1 MTTELIDFINKNSYT
16 VKYNKIPTYS
26 AHSTLAKKY
35 INEII
40 ADYPQYQN
48 ILEALICYPVQK
60 WADETRNKLK
70 LDEDNLNKMIEY
82 EMDDYFGIK
91 NVSFLKKQKIILQIS
106 KEELSFMDNALSNE
120 ILVAIHGYKPKKD
133 ISKYKMVEHYK
144 DTVLEFCKKNND
156 KYHEIIKP
164 LIKEYNKLDDDIQF
178 VYHNASILLQTKSI
192 IKKYDANVCKNDE
205 INYQTISQIIDKC
218 IKQLNTYYI
227 SDEYIEKVA
236 MLYSDGNNECNI
248 AKIIG
253 KSRTYVKN
261 IKKDAIEAISYIIWG
276 YTTHEIIYNC
286 KDIAD

>member
-1 MTTELIDFINKNSYT
+1 MTDLIEFINKNTRSIQ
-16 VKYNKIPTYS
+16 YNKIPTYS
-26 AHSTLAKKY
+26 IHSTLAKKY

-60 WADETRNKLK
+60 WADETRKKLK
-70 LDEDNLNKMIEY
+70 LDEDNLNTIIQY
-82 EMDDYFGIK
+82 ETDEYFGIK
-91 NVSFLKKQKIILQIS
+91 NTDFLKKQKIILQIS
-106 KEELSFMDNALSNE
+106 KEELSFMDSKLNNE
-120 ILVAIHGYKPKKD
+120 ILVAIHGYKPEHD

-144 DTVLEFCKKNND
+144 QTVIEFCETNND
-156 KYHEIIKP
+156 DYRKIIKP
-164 LIKEYNKLDDDIQF
+164 LISEYNKLDDDIQF

-192 IKKYDANVCKNDE
+192 INKYDAEICKKDE
-205 INYQTISQIIDKC
+205 INYQIISQIIDKC

-227 SDEYIEKVA
+227 SDKYIERVA
-236 MLYSDGNNECNI
+236 MLYSDGNNEFNI

-286 KDIAD
+286 KETIN